1 MKGFSKMK
9 INANG
14 SINYLPGENLANA
27 ILDTQ
32 ILSGSRCPV
41 GIPPQRISEALE
53 IMKEALEDDEWG
65 ILRKG
70 FGLNCERM
78 SQKDIATNMGLTPNT
93 VSDIMWAGVKKLQ
106 QAKYKNR
113 LRALIP
119 TNAYL
124 YQAMETRKT
133 IAKAER
139 EIAGYKDGIRE
150 REQCIEQ
157 LKAQLQNAEERSEAL
172 RKQLTEARQ
181 QTSQSTGRVM
191 QLMSEVEA
199 LRKENENLQ
208 ASQQQM
214 AMTFQT
220 LQRVFGSV
228 GATAATLIEEQAEEQ
243 AAKAATST
251 AVDEVF
257 FGEIL
262 RLLQRAGINDL
273 ATLCGCTERSLTS
286 LKIPQ
291 RFVDVIKRKLGEIG
305 LSLRE
310 AA

>member
-1 MKGFSKMK
+1 MKVGN
-9 INANG
+9 ICG
-14 SINYLPGENLANA
+14 SINNTAGENLANA
-27 ILDTQ
+27 VFAQPLPN
-32 ILSGSRCPV
+32 GARCPI
-41 GIPPQRISEALE
+41 GIPPQKIGEALE
-53 IMKEALEDDEWG
+53 IMKEALEPTEWEV
-65 ILRKG
+65 LRYG
-70 FGLNCERM
+70 FGLNRPRVA
-78 SQKDIATNMGLTPNT
+78 QKDIAETMGLTPNA
-93 VSDIMWAGVKKLQ
+93 VSDIMASGVAKLQ
-106 QAKYKNR
+106 QQRFKMR
-113 LRALIP
+113 LRVLVP
-119 TNAYL
+119 SNGSL
-124 YQAMETRKT
+124 YVAMENKKT
-133 IAKAER
+133 VAKAER

-191 QLMSEVEA
+191 QLMTEVEA

-251 AVDEVF
+251 AVNEVF